1 MKKVFQ
7 LYIKNSAILSF
18 GRHEFQNFH
27 WNTTTV
33 ISFHTEET
41 IKVND
46 HKQD

>member
-7 LYIKNSAILSF
+7 LYIKHSAILSF
-18 GRHEFQNFH
+18 GRHEFQNFP
-27 WNTTTV
+27 WDTTNV
-33 ISFHTEET
+33 ISFHTEKT